1 MSAISLQQ
9 IAGTA
14 RASYTASTPVRVR
27 VLDAFLAY
35 FLTAGLVL
43 FAYCI
48 LAGTFPFNSF
58 LAAFLGSV
66 ACFVLTA
73 SLRTQCDP
81 ATKHEFAGI
90 SEERAYADYV
100 VCAVILFPVVWN
112 FMG

>member
-1 MSAISLQQ
+1 LF
-9 IAGTA
+9 
-14 RASYTASTPVRVR
+14 RVQ
-27 VLDAFLAY
+27 
-35 FLTAGLVL
+35 
-43 FAYCI
+43 
-48 LAGTFPFNSF
+48 
-58 LAAFLGSV
+58 
-66 ACFVLTA
+66 VLTA